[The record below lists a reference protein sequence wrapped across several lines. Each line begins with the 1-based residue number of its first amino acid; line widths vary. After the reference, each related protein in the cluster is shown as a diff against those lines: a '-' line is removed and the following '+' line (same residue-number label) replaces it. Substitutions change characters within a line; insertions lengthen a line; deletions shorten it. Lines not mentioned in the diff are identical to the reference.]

1 MPDPLADFLDA
12 SVAAALRKWVQG
24 LGGTARLPSQRWK
37 SGGSTG
43 AVLTAVFVGL
53 PGPGGRPVDRKW
65 IVKVLPAGMEQEAS
79 RHEAAWH
86 SNENF
91 SEQHFVRQPAVY
103 FPVGGDDD
111 RFLMLQEVAG
121 DLIDYRPLNAVSPE
135 FRAEV
140 GADVVRL
147 MLQSWNGKR
156 WPERP
161 EISRAL
167 VSNYLGW
174 ELRTKIG
181 EIEDW
186 AVGNGL
192 VSHGQEWID
201 GSEKRLPNPIGM
213 VLTGLSVHR
222 VIVDYIWG
230 LTHGDLHQGN
240 VLVPYS
246 ALMPG
251 EPVESLAPSQIR
263 LIDLACFDPAA
274 PLTRDLVTLS
284 LSLAAVE
291 FGSERGVDDSDAL
304 LRTLLDGGMKR
315 RPSSGLA
322 GRVRAVLGAV
332 VPVPGSV
339 LGEWR
344 AQYLLSLLAGALA
357 HTTYENVGD
366 AGRRWFFNLAAR
378 AAAEFVGF
386 AERHHMIPSESEDG
400 DQLDQIVVGV
410 VFADADR
417 EAAFALRDR
426 LLRYA
431 ENRLPWDVY
440 FLRRREEYRA
450 AGDDELRS
458 PPDLLLRFL
467 SAAGL
472 VDIACQREVRA
483 ALSRRVRVISI
494 RSDSGDSTID
504 DPDEAPVV
512 DLTGDAAAGFEE
524 LIGRIAEVASAKQV
538 QSQILADLN
547 RSEEEERQ
555 AEGAQRRRFG
565 FFNREQ
571 RVRLEEERRRAGP
584 RSRTARPEPSELTGT
599 IVSSPRN
606 VRLVNEAPGIPAA
619 TFHDRVTE
627 MHQVEDAIAEATV
640 RLVVVA
646 GEVGAG
652 KTAFAAEMRRR
663 LALGEAAVAV
673 DAVVYLSADGYRAI
687 TVATVLS
694 DLVASL
700 ADDEERQRLN
710 RRLRDPIAWQ
720 EKLTEVLA
728 TLGSRRVVVILD
740 AAEHLLNRG
749 GDFRD
754 QDLHQCLRRL
764 ASHSGHEATVILTV
778 AGGLPPQLRGEPD
791 PPVRVVKLQRGLP
804 FDAAMD
810 FVIGL
815 DRTAVLGM
823 ADLPD
828 RNRLRMLAVSL
839 GHPRTLEL
847 LVGVLHQRPAS
858 TAVDLLDELEQV
870 DTGVAATVLF
880 DWMFAGLNRTEERVV
895 QALAAFRRPVP
906 PDAVDHVL
914 FPYVHGINSE
924 PVLRGLHD
932 QRVVRHDHGHYFMPP
947 TESDRVLKGIPFGEL
962 DDHTHQKP
970 PFTRISLWRRGA
982 DYFEQHRPP
991 SIKDLQDLRAM
1002 FSEVDLRIKAW
1013 DFYNALDLM
1022 QHLDDRYLRPWGQS
1036 DALVEWRREIRG
1048 QLHNPDWEA
1057 HNRSYLVAAL
1067 QQREETDDA
1076 LEELRVARA
1085 GLSWHGSLRS
1095 RISLSIEMAKVRFD
1109 SGELRLA
1116 AKEFRRYLWRARL
1129 VGGMRGEQVVA
1140 RLNLAVCLAKTGDF
1154 TRAVRQFVAARECS
1168 DSLSDAEQDETVPIL
1183 LANHAWVLGQIDKMN
1198 DALDLLREGRT
1209 RASGALNEIGVG
1221 MCRNGEAAVLIDSGR
1236 ARDAVTPAQKA
1247 AEIAARTRDPGLT
1260 RQANLNLGLAQLILG
1275 EVPEAFATAQVSAR
1289 IDRGPRAIGACG
1301 LLGITAFRL
1310 GERKDARSAFQT
1322 ARAVAGEQVMREDCD
1337 YQAWD
1342 ALGVAYFG
1350 MALIEYEH
1358 RSQFLKDAG
1367 RAFTKARSIA
1377 SAAGATKRNRILL
1390 NCFETEPDL
1399 AESMSKVAAGGPSP
1413 FG

>member
-12 SVAAALRKWVQG
+12 SVAAALRKWAQG
-24 LGGTARLPSQRWK
+24 LGGTVRLPSQRWK

-53 PGPGGRPVDRKW
+53 PGPDGRPMDQKW
-65 IVKVLPAGMEQEAS
+65 IVKVLPAGMEQEAG
-79 RHEAAWH
+79 RHQAAWH

-91 SEQHFVRQPAVY
+91 SEQHFVRQPVFY
-103 FPVGGDDD
+103 FPVVDDE

-121 DLIDYRPLNAVSPE
+121 DLINYRPLNEESPE
-135 FRAEV
+135 LRAEV
-140 GADVVRL
+140 GAAVVRL
-147 MLQSWNGKR
+147 MLQAWNGKR

-161 EISRAL
+161 EISRAI
-167 VSNYLGW
+167 VANYLGW

-192 VSHGQEWID
+192 VSRGQEWID
-201 GSEKRLPNPIGM
+201 GPGKRLPNPIGM
-213 VLTGLSVHR
+213 VQTGLSVHR

-246 ALMPG
+246 ELMPG
-251 EPVESLAPSQIR
+251 EPVEAVSPSQIR
-263 LIDLACFDPAA
+263 LIDLAGFDPAA

-291 FGSERGVDDSDAL
+291 FGSERGMDDSEAL
-304 LRTLLDGGMKR
+304 LQTLLDGGVSG
-315 RPSSGLA
+315 RPLTGLA
-322 GRVRAVLGAV
+322 GRVRAVLSAV
-332 VPVPGSV
+332 DSVPGSL

-366 AGRRWFFNLAAR
+366 AGRRWFFTLAAR
-378 AAAEFVGF
+378 AAAEFIGF
-386 AERHHMIPSESEDG
+386 AERHRMIPPEPENG
-400 DQLDQIVVGV
+400 DLPDQIVIGV
-410 VFADADR
+410 VFAEADR
-417 EAAFALRDR
+417 AAAFALRDQ
-426 LLRYA
+426 LRDYA
-431 ENRLPWDVY
+431 KENRRPWDVY
-440 FLRRREEYRA
+440 FLRRREDNRSA
-450 AGDDELRS
+450 TDDELRS

-467 SAAGL
+467 SLAGL
-472 VDIACQREVRA
+472 GDIACQREVDA
-483 ALSRRVRVISI
+483 ARSREVRVIAI
-494 RSDSGDSTID
+494 RSDFESSTLD
-504 DPDEAPVV
+504 DPDGAPVV
-512 DLTGDAAAGFEE
+512 DLAGDDAAGFDE
-524 LIGRIAEVASAKQV
+524 LIGRIAEVASAKRV
-538 QSQILADLN
+538 QRQILAGLE
-547 RSEEEERQ
+547 RSEEEERR

-584 RSRTARPEPSELTGT
+584 LSRTARSEPSELTGT
-599 IVSSPRN
+599 TVSPRN
-606 VRLVNEAPGIPAA
+606 VRLVNEAPSIPAA

-627 MHQVEDAIAEATV
+627 MHQVEDAIADAAV

-700 ADDEERQRLN
+700 DDDEERQRLN
-710 RRLRDPIAWQ
+710 RRLHDPIAWQ

-728 TLGSRRVVVILD
+728 TLGSRRAIVILD
-740 AAEHLLNRG
+740 AAEHLLNRDG
-749 GDFRD
+749 EFRD
-754 QDLHQCLRRL
+754 QDLHQSLRRL
-764 ASHSGHEATVILTV
+764 ASHSGHQATVILTV

-810 FVIGL
+810 FLIGL

-828 RNRLRMLAVSL
+828 RDRLRVHAVSL

-847 LVGVLHQRPAS
+847 FVGVLHQRPAS
-858 TAVDLLDELEQV
+858 TAADLLDELEQV
-870 DTGVAATVLF
+870 DPGAAATVLF
-880 DWMFAGLNRTEERVV
+880 DRMFAGLTRTEERVV
-895 QALAAFRRPVP
+895 EALAACRRPVP

-914 FPYVHGINSE
+914 IPYVHGINSE
-924 PVLRGLHD
+924 PVLRGLRD

-947 TESDRVLKGIPFGEL
+947 SESDHVLEGIPFGEL
-962 DDHTHQKP
+962 DDHTHQQP

-982 DYFEQHRPP
+982 DYFEQHRPTT
-991 SIKDLQDLRAM
+991 ITDLQDLRSM

-1013 DFYNALDLM
+1013 DFYNALVLM
-1022 QHLDDRYLRPWGQS
+1022 KNLDDRYLRPWGQS
-1036 DALVEWRREIRG
+1036 DALIEWRREIRG
-1048 QLHNPDWEA
+1048 QLHDPDWEA

-1067 QQREETDDA
+1067 QQREDTDDA

-1085 GLSWHGSLRS
+1085 GLSWHGSSRT

-1109 SGELRLA
+1109 SGKITLA
-1116 AKEFRRYLWRARL
+1116 AKDFRRYLRLARL
-1129 VGGMRGEQVVA
+1129 VGGMRSEQTVA

-1154 TRAVRQFVAARECS
+1154 TRAVGQFVAARECS
-1168 DSLSDAEQDETVPIL
+1168 DSLSDAEQDESVPML
-1183 LANHAWVLGQIDKMN
+1183 LANHAWALGQIDEMN
-1198 DALDLLREGRT
+1198 DALALLQEGRM
-1209 RASGALNEIGVG
+1209 RASGAFNEIGVG

-1236 ARDAVTPAQKA
+1236 ARDAVPPAREA

-1275 EVPEAFATAQVSAR
+1275 EVPDAFATAEVSAR
-1289 IDRGPRAIGACG
+1289 IDRGPRAIGASG

-1310 GERKDARSAFQT
+1310 GEMNDARSAFQT
-1322 ARAVAGEQVMREDCD
+1322 ARALAGEQVKREDCD

-1342 ALGVAYFG
+1342 ALGIAYFG
-1350 MALIEYEH
+1350 MALIEYEQ

-1367 RAFTKARSIA
+1367 RAFVKARRIA
-1377 SAAGATKRNRILL
+1377 SAAGAAKRNRILL
-1390 NCFETEPDL
+1390 DCFQTEPDL
-1399 AESMSKVAAGGPSP
+1399 AESMGNVAGGGPSP
-1413 FG
+1413 FD

>member
-12 SVAAALRKWVQG
+12 AVAAALRKWVQG
-24 LGGTARLPSQRWK
+24 MGGTVRLPSQRWK

-43 AVLTAVFVGL
+43 AVLTAVFVGR
-53 PGPGGRPVDRKW
+53 PGPDGRPVDRKW
-65 IVKVLPAGMEQEAS
+65 IVKVLPAGMEQEAG

-86 SNENF
+86 HNENF
-91 SEQHFVRQPAVY
+91 SEQHFVRQPVAY
-103 FPVGGDDD
+103 FPVGDDDD

-121 DLIDYRPLNAVSPE
+121 DLIDYRPLNELSPE
-135 FRAEV
+135 LRAEV
-140 GADVVRL
+140 GAAVVRL

-156 WPERP
+156 WPEHLAP
-161 EISRAL
+161 SRAL
-167 VSNYLGW
+167 VADYLGW

-192 VSHGQEWID
+192 VSRGQEWID
-201 GSEKRLPNPIGM
+201 GPGERLPNPIGM

-246 ALMPG
+246 DLMSG
-251 EPVESLAPSQIR
+251 EPVEGLPSRIR
-263 LIDLACFDPAA
+263 LIDLAGFDPAA
-274 PLTRDLVTLS
+274 PMTRDLVTLS
-284 LSLAAVE
+284 LSLVAVE
-291 FGSERGVDDSDAL
+291 FGGERGMDDSEAL
-304 LRTLLDGGMKR
+304 LQTLLDGGMSR
-315 RPSSGLA
+315 RPLTGLV
-322 GRVRAVLGAV
+322 GRVRVVLSAVDS
-332 VPVPGSV
+332 VPGY
-339 LGEWR
+339 LYGEWR

-366 AGRRWFFNLAAR
+366 TGRRWFFTLAAR

-386 AERHHMIPSESEDG
+386 AERHRMIPPEPENE

-410 VFADADR
+410 VYADADQ
-417 EAAFALRDR
+417 EAAFALREQ
-426 LLRYA
+426 LRGYA
-431 ENRLPWDVY
+431 RDRLPWDVY
-440 FLRRREEYRA
+440 FPRRREENRSA
-450 AGDDELRS
+450 TDDELRRLR
-458 PPDLLLRFL
+458 DLLLYFL
-467 SAAGL
+467 SVASLG
-472 VDIACQREVRA
+472 DIACQREVEVAR
-483 ALSRRVRVISI
+483 SRGVKVIAI
-494 RSDSGDSTID
+494 RSDSDDSTLG
-504 DPDEAPVV
+504 DPNDGPVV
-512 DLTGDAAAGFEE
+512 DLAGDGPAGFDE
-524 LIGRIAEVASAKQV
+524 LIGQIAKVASAKRV
-538 QSQILADLN
+538 PRQILAGLE
-547 RSEEEERQ
+547 RTEEEERR

-584 RSRTARPEPSELTGT
+584 LSRTAQAEPHELTGT
-599 IVSSPRN
+599 TVSPRN
-606 VRLVNEAPGIPAA
+606 VRLVNEAPSIPAA

-627 MHQVEDAIAEATV
+627 MHQVEDAVADAAV

-663 LALGEAAVAV
+663 LASGEADVAV

-700 ADDEERQRLN
+700 ADDEERQGVN
-710 RRLRDPIAWQ
+710 RRLHDPIAWQ

-740 AAEHLLNRG
+740 AAEHLLKRD

-754 QDLHQCLRRL
+754 QDLHRFLRRF
-764 ASHSGHEATVILTV
+764 ATHPGHEATVILTL
-778 AGGLPPQLRGEPD
+778 AGGLPPQLRREAD

-804 FDAAMD
+804 FNAAMD
-810 FVIGL
+810 FLIGL

-828 RNRLRMLAVSL
+828 HDRLRVQAVSL

-847 LVGVLHQRPAS
+847 LVGVLHQRPART
-858 TAVDLLDELEQV
+858 TADLLDELEQAEP
-870 DTGVAATVLF
+870 GGAATVLF
-880 DWMFAGLNRTEERVV
+880 DWMFTGLTRTEERVV
-895 QALAAFRRPVP
+895 QALAAYRRPVP
-906 PDAVDHVL
+906 PDAVDRVL
-914 FPYVHGINSE
+914 IPYVHGINSE

-932 QRVVRHDHGHYFMPP
+932 QRIVRHDHGHYFMPP
-947 TESDRVLKGIPFGEL
+947 SESDRVLEDIPFGDL
-962 DDHTHQKP
+962 DDHTHQQP

-982 DYFEQHRPP
+982 DYFEQHRPTT
-991 SIKDLQDLRAM
+991 ITDLQDLRPM

-1013 DFYNALDLM
+1013 DFYNALFLM
-1022 QHLDDRYLRPWGQS
+1022 KNLDDRYLRPWGQS

-1048 QLHNPDWEA
+1048 QLHDLDWEA
-1057 HNRSYLVAAL
+1057 HNRNYLVAAL
-1067 QQREETDDA
+1067 QQREETNDA
-1076 LEELRVARA
+1076 REELRVARA
-1085 GLSWHGSLRS
+1085 GLSWQGSWRT
-1095 RISLSIEMAKVRFD
+1095 RISLSIEMAKVRFE
-1109 SGELRLA
+1109 SGEIRPA
-1116 AKEFRRYLWRARL
+1116 AKDFRRYLRLARL
-1129 VGGMRGEQVVA
+1129 VGGMRSEQMVA
-1140 RLNLAVCLAKTGDF
+1140 GLNLAVCLAKTGDF

-1168 DSLSDAEQDETVPIL
+1168 DGLSDADQDESVPLL
-1183 LANHAWVLGQIDKMN
+1183 LANHAWALGQIDEMN
-1198 DALDLLREGRT
+1198 DALALLQEGRL
-1209 RASGALNEIGVG
+1209 RAYMASNEIGVG

-1236 ARDAVTPAQKA
+1236 ARDAVTPAREA

-1275 EVPEAFATAQVSAR
+1275 EVPDAFATAEVSAR

-1310 GERKDARSAFQT
+1310 GEKKDARSAFQT
-1322 ARAVAGEQVMREDCD
+1322 ARAVASEQVKREDRD

-1350 MALIEYEH
+1350 MALIDYEQH
-1358 RSQFLKDAG
+1358 SQFLKDAG
-1367 RAFTKARSIA
+1367 QAFVKARRIA
-1377 SAAGATKRNRILL
+1377 TAAGAAKRNQILL
-1390 NCFETEPDL
+1390 NCFKTEPDL
-1399 AESMSKVAAGGPSP
+1399 VERMGKVADGGPSP
-1413 FG
+1413 FD

>member
-1 MPDPLADFLDA
+1 MPDPLADLLDA

-24 LGGTARLPSQRWK
+24 LGGTVRLPSQQWE
-37 SGGSTG
+37 SSGSTG
-43 AVLTAVFVGL
+43 AVLIAVFVGR
-53 PGPGGRPVDRKW
+53 PGPDDRPVDRKW
-65 IVKVLPAGMEQEAS
+65 IVKVLPAGMEQEAG

-86 SNENF
+86 NNENF
-91 SEQHFVRQPAVY
+91 SEQHFVRQPAIY
-103 FPVGGDDD
+103 FPVGDDD
-111 RFLMLQEVAG
+111 GRFLMLQEVAG
-121 DLIDYRPLNAVSPE
+121 DLIDYRPLSKLSPE
-135 FRAEV
+135 LRAEV
-140 GADVVRL
+140 GAAVVRL

-156 WPERP
+156 WPEHL
-161 EISRAL
+161 EISRAI
-167 VSNYLGW
+167 VADYLGW

-192 VSHGQEWID
+192 VARDQEWID
-201 GSEKRLPNPIGM
+201 GPGERLPNPIGM

-240 VLVPYS
+240 VLVPNS
-246 ALMPG
+246 ELMSD
-251 EPVESLAPSQIR
+251 EPVEDLSSRIR
-263 LIDLACFDPAA
+263 LIDLAGFDPAA

-284 LSLAAVE
+284 LSLVAVE
-291 FGSERGVDDSDAL
+291 FGSDRGMDDTGAL
-304 LRTLLDGGMKR
+304 LQTLLDGGMSR
-315 RPSSGLA
+315 RPLTGLA
-322 GRVRAVLGAV
+322 SRVRVVLSAVDS
-332 VPVPGSV
+332 VPGY
-339 LGEWR
+339 LKGEWR

-366 AGRRWFFNLAAR
+366 AGRRWFFTLATR
-378 AAAEFVGF
+378 AAAEFVEF
-386 AERHHMIPSESEDG
+386 AERHRMIPPEPENEA
-400 DQLDQIVVGV
+400 QPDQIVVGV
-410 VFADADR
+410 VCAKADQTAVLERLD
-417 EAAFALRDR
+417 ELRMYDGNR
-426 LLRYA
+426 RAWSAHLLRRPE
-431 ENRLPWDVY
+431 ENRL
-440 FLRRREEYRA
+440 A
-450 AGDDELRS
+450 TDDELRS
-458 PPDLLLRFL
+458 PRDLLLHFL
-467 SAAGL
+467 SLASLGDNACRSL
-472 VDIACQREVRA
+472 VTT
-483 ALSRRVRVISI
+483 ALSREVPVISV
-494 RSDSGDSTID
+494 RSGAENSTLD
-504 DPDEAPVV
+504 DPYDVPVV
-512 DLTGDAAAGFEE
+512 DLVGDDAAGFNE
-524 LIGRIAEVASAKQV
+524 LIDRIAKVASAERV
-538 QSQILADLN
+538 QRRIIAGLAQ
-547 RSEEEERQ
+547 SEEEERRVK
-555 AEGAQRRRFG
+555 GAQRRRFG

-571 RVRLEEERRRAGP
+571 RVRLEEERRRIGP
-584 RSRTARPEPSELTGT
+584 LSRTARPEPSELTGT
-599 IVSSPRN
+599 TASPRN
-606 VRLVNEAPGIPAA
+606 VRLVNEAPSIPAA

-627 MHQVEDAIAEATV
+627 MHQVEDAIAEAAV

-663 LALGEAAVAV
+663 LASDEADVAV

-700 ADDEERQRLN
+700 ADDEDRQRLN
-710 RRLRDPIAWQ
+710 RRLHDPIAWQ

-740 AAEHLLNRG
+740 AAEHLLNRD

-754 QDLHQCLRRL
+754 QDLHRFLRRL
-764 ASHSGHEATVILTV
+764 ATHSEHRATVILTV

-810 FVIGL
+810 FLIGL

-823 ADLPD
+823 ADLSD
-828 RNRLRMLAVSL
+828 HDRLRMHAVSL

-858 TAVDLLDELEQV
+858 TAADLLDELEQV
-870 DTGVAATVLF
+870 EPGGTATVLF
-880 DWMFAGLNRTEERVV
+880 DRMFAGLTRTEERVV
-895 QALAAFRRPVP
+895 QALAACRRPVP

-914 FPYVHGINSE
+914 IPFVHGINSE

-947 TESDRVLKGIPFGEL
+947 SESDRVLEDIPFGEL
-962 DDHTHQKP
+962 DDHTHPQP

-982 DYFEQHRPP
+982 DYFEQHRPTT
-991 SIKDLQDLRAM
+991 ITDLQDLRSR

-1013 DFYNALDLM
+1013 DIYNALVLM
-1022 QHLDDRYLRPWGQS
+1022 KSLDDRYLRPWGQS

-1048 QLHNPDWEA
+1048 QLHDPDWEA

-1076 LEELRVARA
+1076 WEELRDARA
-1085 GLSWHGSLRS
+1085 GLPWHGSSRN
-1095 RISLSIEMAKVRFD
+1095 RISLSIEMARVRFE
-1109 SGELRLA
+1109 SGKITLA
-1116 AKEFRRYLWRARL
+1116 AKGFRRYLWLARL
-1129 VGGMRGEQVVA
+1129 AGGMRFEQMVA

-1168 DSLSDAEQDETVPIL
+1168 DGLLGAEQDEAVPML
-1183 LANHAWVLGQIDKMN
+1183 LANYAWALGQIDEMN
-1198 DALDLLREGRT
+1198 AALALLQEGRM
-1209 RASGALNEIGVG
+1209 RASGAFNEIGVG
-1221 MCRNGEAAVLIDSGR
+1221 LCRNGEAAVLIDSGR
-1236 ARDAVTPAQKA
+1236 ARDAVTPAREA

-1260 RQANLNLGLAQLILG
+1260 RQANLNLGLAQLIRG
-1275 EVPEAFATAQVSAR
+1275 EVQDAFATAEVSAR

-1322 ARAVAGEQVMREDCD
+1322 ARAVAGEQVKREDRD

-1342 ALGVAYFG
+1342 ALAVAYFG
-1350 MALIEYEH
+1350 MALIEYEQ

-1367 RAFTKARSIA
+1367 RAFAKARSIA
-1377 SAAGATKRNRILL
+1377 RVAGAAKRNRILL
-1390 NCFETEPDL
+1390 SCFQVEPDL
-1399 AESMSKVAAGGPSP
+1399 VESMSKVAEGGPSP
-1413 FG
+1413 FD

>member
-1 MPDPLADFLDA
+1 MLDPLADFLGA
-12 SVAAALRKWVQG
+12 SVAAALRKCARG
-24 LGGTARLPSQRWK
+24 LGGTVRLPSQRWK
-37 SGGSTG
+37 SGGNTG
-43 AVLTAVFVGL
+43 AVLTVVFVAL
-53 PGPGGRPVDRKW
+53 PGPEGRPMDRKW
-65 IVKVLPAGMEQEAS
+65 IVKILPVGMEQEPG

-86 SNENF
+86 TNENF
-91 SEQHFVRQPAVY
+91 SEQHFARQPVPS
-103 FPVGGDDD
+103 FPVGDDD
-111 RFLMLQEVAG
+111 GRFLMLQEVAG
-121 DLIDYRPLNAVSPE
+121 DLIDFRPLNEVSPE
-135 FRAEV
+135 LRAEV
-140 GADVVRL
+140 GAAVVRL

-156 WPERP
+156 WPDRLEV
-161 EISRAL
+161 SRAI
-167 VSNYLGW
+167 VANYLGW

-192 VSHGQEWID
+192 VSRGQEWID
-201 GSEKRLPNPIGM
+201 GDGEWLPNPIGM
-213 VLTGLSVHR
+213 VLTGLSVRR

-246 ALMPG
+246 ELTSG
-251 EPVESLAPSQIR
+251 EPVEALSPSRIR
-263 LIDLACFDPAA
+263 LIDLAGFDPAA

-284 LSLAAVE
+284 LSLVAVE
-291 FGSERGVDDSDAL
+291 FGSERGVDDSEVL
-304 LRTLLDGGMKR
+304 LQTLLDGGMSR
-315 RPSSGLA
+315 RPLTGLA
-322 GRVRAVLGAV
+322 DSVRVVLSAVD
-332 VPVPGSV
+332 PVPGY
-339 LGEWR
+339 LIGEWR

-366 AGRRWFFNLAAR
+366 TGRRWFFTLAAR

-386 AERHHMIPSESEDG
+386 AERHRMIPPEPENED
-400 DQLDQIVVGV
+400 QPDQIVVGV
-410 VFADADR
+410 VFAEADR
-417 EAAFALRDR
+417 AAALALRDR
-426 LLRYA
+426 LRGYA
-431 ENRLPWDVY
+431 RDRRPWDVY
-440 FLRRREEYRA
+440 FLRRREENRSA
-450 AGDDELRS
+450 TDDELRS
-458 PPDLLLRFL
+458 PPDLLLHFL
-467 SAAGL
+467 SVTGL
-472 VDIACQREVRA
+472 GDIACRREVEA
-483 ALSRRVRVISI
+483 ARNRGVPVIAI
-494 RSDSGDSTID
+494 RSDSESSTLD

-512 DLTGDAAAGFEE
+512 DLAGDDAAGFDH
-524 LIGRIAEVASAKQV
+524 LIGRIAEVASAKRV
-538 QSQILADLN
+538 QGQILEDLE
-547 RSEEEERQ
+547 RSEEEERR

-584 RSRTARPEPSELTGT
+584 LSRTAGPEPPELTGT
-599 IVSSPRN
+599 TVSPRN
-606 VRLVNEAPGIPAA
+606 VRLVNEAPSIPAA

-627 MHQVEDAIAEATV
+627 MHQVEEAIADAAV

-700 ADDEERQRLN
+700 ADDEERQRSN
-710 RRLRDPIAWQ
+710 RRLHDPIAWQ

-740 AAEHLLNRG
+740 AAEHLLNQD

-754 QDLHQCLRRL
+754 QDLHRFLRRL

-810 FVIGL
+810 FLIGL

-828 RNRLRMLAVSL
+828 RDRLRVHAVSL

-847 LVGVLHQRPAS
+847 LVGVLHQRPTR
-858 TAVDLLDELEQV
+858 TAADLLDELEQV
-870 DTGVAATVLF
+870 DPGGVAAVLF
-880 DWMFAGLNRTEERVV
+880 DSMFVGLNRTEERVV
-895 QALAAFRRPVP
+895 QALAACRRPVP

-914 FPYVHGINSE
+914 IPYVHGINSE

-947 TESDRVLKGIPFGEL
+947 SESDRVLEGIPFGEL
-962 DDHTHQKP
+962 DDHTHQHP
-970 PFTRISLWRRGA
+970 PFTRIALWRRGV
-982 DYFEQHRPP
+982 DYFEQHRPTT
-991 SIKDLQDLRAM
+991 ITDLQDLRSM

-1013 DFYNALDLM
+1013 DFYNALALM
-1022 QHLDDRYLRPWGQS
+1022 NTLDDRYLRPWGQS

-1085 GLSWHGSLRS
+1085 GLSWHGSSRT
-1095 RISLSIEMAKVRFD
+1095 RISLSIEMAKVRFE
-1109 SGELRLA
+1109 SGEIRLA
-1116 AKEFRRYLWRARL
+1116 AKDFRRYTRLARL
-1129 VGGMRGEQVVA
+1129 GGMRFEQMVA
-1140 RLNLAVCLAKTGDF
+1140 RQNLAICLAKTGDF

-1168 DSLSDAEQDETVPIL
+1168 DGLSDAEQDEAVPML
-1183 LANHAWVLGQIDKMN
+1183 LANHAWTLGQIDEMN
-1198 DALDLLREGRT
+1198 DALALLQEGRT
-1209 RASGALNEIGVG
+1209 RASRAINEIGVG

-1236 ARDAVTPAQKA
+1236 ARDAVTPAREA
-1247 AEIAARTRDPGLT
+1247 AETAAHTRDPGLT

-1275 EVPEAFATAQVSAR
+1275 EVPDAFATAEVSAR

-1322 ARAVAGEQVMREDCD
+1322 ARAIAGEQVKREDCD

-1350 MALIEYEH
+1350 MALIEPEH
-1358 RSQFLKDAG
+1358 RPQFLKDAG
-1367 RAFTKARSIA
+1367 RAFAKARSIA
-1377 SAAGATKRNRILL
+1377 NAAGATKRNQILI

-1399 AESMSKVAAGGPSP
+1399 TESMSKVAGGGPSP
-1413 FG
+1413 FD

>member
-1 MPDPLADFLDA
+1 MPDPLADFLDS
-12 SVAAALRKWVQG
+12 SVAAALRKWVEG
-24 LGGTARLPSQRWK
+24 LGGTVRLPSQRWK

-53 PGPGGRPVDRKW
+53 PGPDGRPMDRKW
-65 IVKVLPAGMEQEAS
+65 IVKVLPARMEYEAG
-79 RHEAAWH
+79 RHQAAWH
-86 SNENF
+86 NNENF
-91 SEQHFVRQPAVY
+91 SEQHFVRQPVAY
-103 FPVGGDDD
+103 FPVGDDDD

-121 DLIDYRPLNAVSPE
+121 DLIDYRPLNEMSPQL
-135 FRAEV
+135 RAEV
-140 GADVVRL
+140 GAAVVRL

-156 WPERP
+156 WPEYLAP
-161 EISRAL
+161 SRAI
-167 VSNYLGW
+167 VADYLGW

-186 AVGNGL
+186 AVENGL
-192 VSHGQEWID
+192 ASRGQDWID
-201 GSEKRLPNPIGM
+201 GPGERLPNPIGM

-246 ALMPG
+246 ELTSGESVEAL
-251 EPVESLAPSQIR
+251 SSRIR
-263 LIDLACFDPAA
+263 LIDLAGFDPAA

-284 LSLAAVE
+284 LSLVAVE
-291 FGSERGVDDSDAL
+291 FGSERGIDDSEAL
-304 LRTLLDGGMKR
+304 LQTLLDGRMSR
-315 RPSSGLA
+315 RPLTGLA
-322 GRVRAVLGAV
+322 GRVRVVLSAVD
-332 VPVPGSV
+332 PVPGSL

-366 AGRRWFFNLAAR
+366 TGRRWFFTLAAR
-378 AAAEFVGF
+378 AAAEFIRF
-386 AERHHMIPSESEDG
+386 AERSDMIPPEPKNED
-400 DQLDQIVVGV
+400 QPDQIVIGV
-410 VFADADR
+410 VFADAD
-417 EAAFALRDR
+417 EAAAFELRDQ
-426 LLRYA
+426 LRDYA
-431 ENRLPWDVY
+431 RNRRPWDVY
-440 FLRRREEYRA
+440 FLRRREDNRLA
-450 AGDDELRS
+450 TDAELRR
-458 PPDLLLRFL
+458 PHDLLLHIL
-467 SAAGL
+467 SFASLG
-472 VDIACQREVRA
+472 DIACQREVEA
-483 ALSRRVRVISI
+483 ARSRDVQVIAI
-494 RSDSGDSTID
+494 RSDSDNSTPD
-504 DPDEAPVV
+504 DPDVPVV
-512 DLTGDAAAGFEE
+512 DLAGDDTAGFAD
-524 LIGRIAEVASAKQV
+524 LIGRIAEVASKKRV
-538 QSQILADLN
+538 QSQILADLAQ
-547 RSEEEERQ
+547 SEEEEQR
-555 AEGAQRRRFG
+555 AEGPQRRRFG

-571 RVRLEEERRRAGP
+571 RVRLEDERRRAGP
-584 RSRTARPEPSELTGT
+584 LSRPAPPEPSELTGT
-599 IVSSPRN
+599 TVSPRN

-619 TFHDRVTE
+619 TFLDRVTE
-627 MHQVEDAIAEATV
+627 MHQVEDAVADAAV

-663 LALGEAAVAV
+663 LASGEAAVAV

-710 RRLRDPIAWQ
+710 RRLHDPIAWQ

-728 TLGSRRVVVILD
+728 RLGSRRVVVILD
-740 AAEHLLNRG
+740 AAEHLLNRD

-754 QDLHQCLRRL
+754 PDLHRFLRRL

-778 AGGLPPQLRGEPD
+778 AGGLPPQLRREPD

-804 FDAAMD
+804 FNAAMD
-810 FVIGL
+810 FLIGL

-823 ADLPD
+823 ADLPEHD
-828 RNRLRMLAVSL
+828 RLRVHAVSL

-847 LVGVLHQRPAS
+847 LVGVLRRRPAS
-858 TAVDLLDELEQV
+858 TAADLLDELEQEDPGSV
-870 DTGVAATVLF
+870 ATVLF
-880 DWMFAGLNRTEERVV
+880 DRMFAGLTRTEERVV
-895 QALAAFRRPVP
+895 QALAACRRPVP
-906 PDAVDHVL
+906 PDAVNHL
-914 FPYVHGINSE
+914 LAPYVHGINSE

-947 TESDRVLKGIPFGEL
+947 NESDRVLEDIPFGEL
-962 DDHTHQKP
+962 DDHKRQQP

-982 DYFEQHRPP
+982 EYFEKHRPTT
-991 SIKDLQDLRAM
+991 ITGLQDLRSM

-1013 DFYNALDLM
+1013 DFYNALFLM
-1022 QHLDDRYLRPWGQS
+1022 KNLDDGYLRPWGQS

-1048 QLHNPDWEA
+1048 QLHDPDWEA

-1076 LEELRVARA
+1076 LEELRDARA
-1085 GLSWHGSLRS
+1085 GLPWRGSS
-1095 RISLSIEMAKVRFD
+1095 RNRIRLGIEMAKVRFD
-1109 SGELRLA
+1109 SGEIRRA
-1116 AKEFRRYLWRARL
+1116 AKDFRRYLRLARL
-1129 VGGMRGEQVVA
+1129 VGGMRFEQTVV
-1140 RLNLAVCLAKTGDF
+1140 RLNLAVCLAKTGDLS
-1154 TRAVRQFVAARECS
+1154 RAVRQFIAARECS
-1168 DSLSDAEQDETVPIL
+1168 NALSDAEQDEAVPML
-1183 LANHAWVLGQIDKMN
+1183 LANHAWALDQIDEMN
-1198 DALDLLREGRT
+1198 DALALLQEGRM
-1209 RASGALNEIGVG
+1209 RASGAFNEIGVG

-1236 ARDAVTPAQKA
+1236 ATDAVTPAREA

-1260 RQANLNLGLAQLILG
+1260 RQANLNLGLAQLVLS
-1275 EVPEAFATAQVSAR
+1275 EVPDAFATAEVSAR

-1322 ARAVAGEQVMREDCD
+1322 ARAVAGEQVKREDCD

-1350 MALIEYEH
+1350 MALIEYEQ

-1367 RAFTKARSIA
+1367 RAFAKARLIA
-1377 SAAGATKRNRILL
+1377 RAPGAAKRNRILL

-1399 AESMSKVAAGGPSP
+1399 AESMSKVAGGGPSP

>member
-1 MPDPLADFLDA
+1 M
-12 SVAAALRKWVQG
+12 
-24 LGGTARLPSQRWK
+24 
-37 SGGSTG
+37 
-43 AVLTAVFVGL
+43 
-53 PGPGGRPVDRKW
+53 DRKW
-65 IVKVLPAGMEQEAS
+65 IVKILPAGMEQEPG

-91 SEQHFVRQPAVY
+91 SEQHFARQPVPP
-103 FPVGGDDD
+103 FPVGDDD
-111 RFLMLQEVAG
+111 ERFLLLQEVAG
-121 DLIDYRPLNAVSPE
+121 DLIDYRPLNEASPVL
-135 FRAEV
+135 RAEV
-140 GADVVRL
+140 GAAVVRL
-147 MLQSWNGKR
+147 MLRSWNGKR

-161 EISRAL
+161 EISRAI
-167 VSNYLGW
+167 VANYLGW

-186 AVGNGL
+186 AVGKGL
-192 VSHGQEWID
+192 ASRGQEWID
-201 GSEKRLPNPIGM
+201 GPGERLPNPIGM

-246 ALMPG
+246 ELMSG
-251 EPVESLAPSQIR
+251 EPVEALSPSRIR
-263 LIDLACFDPAA
+263 LIDLAGFDPAA

-284 LSLAAVE
+284 LSLVAVE
-291 FGSERGVDDSDAL
+291 FGGGRGMDDSEAL
-304 LRTLLDGGMKR
+304 LQTLLDGGTSR
-315 RPSSGLA
+315 RPLTGLA
-322 GRVRAVLGAV
+322 GRVRVLLSAVDS
-332 VPVPGSV
+332 VPGSL

-366 AGRRWFFNLAAR
+366 TGRRWFFTLAAR
-378 AAAEFVGF
+378 AAAEFVKF
-386 AERHHMIPSESEDG
+386 AELHRMIPPEPENED
-400 DQLDQIVVGV
+400 QPDQIVVGV
-410 VFADADR
+410 VFAEADR
-417 EAAFALRDR
+417 AAAFELRDR
-426 LLRYA
+426 LLEHA
-431 ENRLPWDVY
+431 GNRRAWDVN
-440 FLRRREEYRA
+440 FLRRREENRSA
-450 AGDDELRS
+450 TDDELRS
-458 PPDLLLRFL
+458 PHDLLLRFL
-467 SAAGL
+467 SLASLG
-472 VDIACQREVRA
+472 DPACEREVTA
-483 ALSRRVRVISI
+483 ALSRGVPVIAI
-494 RSDSGDSTID
+494 RSDSDNSTLG
-504 DPDEAPVV
+504 DPDVPVV
-512 DLTGDAAAGFEE
+512 DLAVDDEAGFDD
-524 LIGRIAEVASAKQV
+524 LIGRIVEVASAKRV
-538 QSQILADLN
+538 QRRILADLEQ
-547 RSEEEERQ
+547 SEEEERR

-584 RSRTARPEPSELTGT
+584 LSRTAQPEPHELTGT
-599 IVSSPRN
+599 AVSPRN

-627 MHQVEDAIAEATV
+627 MHQVEDATADPAV
-640 RLVVVA
+640 GLVVVA

-663 LALGEAAVAV
+663 LALGEADVAV

-710 RRLRDPIAWQ
+710 RRLHDPIAWQ

-728 TLGSRRVVVILD
+728 ALGSRKVVVILD
-740 AAEHLLNRG
+740 AAEHLLNRD

-754 QDLHQCLRRL
+754 QDLHRFLRRF
-764 ASHSGHEATVILTV
+764 ASQSGHQATVILTV
-778 AGGLPPQLRGEPD
+778 AGGLPPQLRREPD

-804 FDAAMD
+804 FNAAMD
-810 FVIGL
+810 FLLGL

-823 ADLPD
+823 ANLPD
-828 RNRLRMLAVSL
+828 RDRLRVHAVTL

-858 TAVDLLDELEQV
+858 TAADLLDELEQV
-870 DTGVAATVLF
+870 DPGDTATVLF
-880 DWMFAGLNRTEERVV
+880 DWMFAELTRTEERVV
-895 QALAAFRRPVP
+895 QALAACRRPVP

-914 FPYVHGINSE
+914 VPYVHGINSE

-947 TESDRVLKGIPFGEL
+947 SESDRVLEGIPFGEL
-962 DDHTHQKP
+962 DDHSHQQP

-982 DYFEQHRPP
+982 DYFELHRPTT
-991 SIKDLQDLRAM
+991 ITDLQDLRSM

-1013 DFYNALDLM
+1013 DFYNALVLM
-1022 QHLDDRYLRPWGQS
+1022 KNLDDRYLRPWGQS

-1048 QLHNPDWEA
+1048 QLHDPDWEA

-1085 GLSWHGSLRS
+1085 GLSWHGSPRN

-1109 SGELRLA
+1109 SGEIRGA
-1116 AKEFRRYLWRARL
+1116 GQDFRRYLRLARL
-1129 VGGMRGEQVVA
+1129 VGGMRFEQTVA

-1154 TRAVRQFVAARECS
+1154 TRALRQFVAARECS
-1168 DSLSDAEQDETVPIL
+1168 DGLSDAEQNEAVPML
-1183 LANHAWVLGQIDKMN
+1183 LADHAWALGQINEMN
-1198 DALDLLREGRT
+1198 DALALLQEGRL
-1209 RASGALNEIGVG
+1209 RASAAFNEIGVG

-1236 ARDAVTPAQKA
+1236 ARDAVTPAREA
-1247 AEIAARTRDPGLT
+1247 AEIGARTRDPGLT
-1260 RQANLNLGLAQLILG
+1260 RQANLNLGLAQLILS
-1275 EVPEAFATAQVSAR
+1275 EIPDAFATAEVSAR

-1310 GERKDARSAFQT
+1310 GERNDARSAFQT
-1322 ARAVAGEQVMREDCD
+1322 ARAVAGEQVKREDCD

-1342 ALGVAYFG
+1342 ALGVVYFG
-1350 MALIEYEH
+1350 MALIEYEQ
-1358 RSQFLKDAG
+1358 RSQFLKYAG
-1367 RAFTKARSIA
+1367 RAFAKARRIA
-1377 SAAGATKRNRILL
+1377 RADGAANRNRILL
-1390 NCFETEPDL
+1390 NCFATEPDL
-1399 AESMSKVAAGGPSP
+1399 AESMSKVADGGPSP